1 MKLDKKI
8 IGRWDY
14 ADFLDFKIKNI
25 PVKIDT
31 GAYTSSLRC
40 SSIEEIISEDGNILR
55 FTILKKKHPLPL
67 DKRTFETRDYSIR
80 SVKNSGGTATKR
92 YSIKTTMEIFNEPKR
107 VEFTLAERDGLRFPV
122 LLGRKFLSKEY
133 LVDPSK
139 ARLSDKAKNTKNT

>member
-1 MKLDKKI
+1 MKPDKKI

-55 FTILKKKHPLPL
+55 FTILKAEHSLPVK
-67 DKRTFETRDYSIR
+67 KRTFETSDYSIR
-80 SVKNSGGTATKR
+80 KVKNSGGGIAKKR
-92 YSIKTTMEIFNEPKR
+92 YSIKTTIEIFNEPKR
-107 VEFTLAERDGLRFPV
+107 VEFTLAERHGLRFPV
-122 LLGRKFLSKEY
+122 LLGRKFLGKEY

-139 ARLSDKAKNTKNT
+139 ARLSDKKRKK